1 MESMVAELQEIID
14 RNLVSLSIF
23 LQRRYGITEK
33 PTPLLLLAL
42 HKRYGDP
49 FLNDMSVAID
59 KDVLDNF
66 GPDESTSSTTD
77 GTTKVS
83 LFNRLKGL
91 FDKAKPLLST
101 VTGSK
106 SSSSNQTQKGSGVDN
121 QPKEN
126 PTKKIIIIGAIVIVV
141 LIVVVVII
149 KRFKK

>member
-1 MESMVAELQEIID
+1 MESMVAALQEIID

-23 LQRRYGITEK
+23 LQRRFGITEK

-42 HKRYGDP
+42 YNNHGDR
-49 FLNDMSVAID
+49 FLEDMSLAVENE
-59 KDVLDNF
+59 VLDNF
-66 GPDESTSSTTD
+66 GPDSSTDTATA

-83 LFNRLKGL
+83 IFSRLKGL
-91 FDKAKPLLST
+91 FDKAKPLVT
-101 VTGSK
+101 AVTGSK
-106 SSSSNQTQKGSGVDN
+106 SSSSNQTKSSVDDK
-121 QPKEN
+121 PKEN

>member
-23 LQRRYGITEK
+23 LQRRYGIKEK

-49 FLNDMSVAID
+49 FLNDMSVAVD
-59 KDVLDNF
+59 KDILDNF
-66 GPDESTSSTTD
+66 GPEPAATGT
-77 GTTKVS
+77 GTTTAKVS
-83 LFNRLKGL
+83 IFTKLKGL
-91 FDKAKPLLST
+91 FEKAQPLIKAA
-101 VTGSK
+101 TGSK
-106 SSSSNQTQKGSGVDN
+106 SSSSNTQTKSVVDDK
-121 QPKEN
+121 PKEN